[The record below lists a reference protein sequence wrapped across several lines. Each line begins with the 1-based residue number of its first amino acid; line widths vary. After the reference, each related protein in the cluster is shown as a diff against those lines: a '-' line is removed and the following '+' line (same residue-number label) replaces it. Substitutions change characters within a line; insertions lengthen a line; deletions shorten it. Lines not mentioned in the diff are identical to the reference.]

1 MRGNDVLNYLLMINC
16 RENAFGGWRTLKKHL
31 SRLLCNIFS
40 FYFWPYCSSVV
51 HREGF
56 RLHCAAVLSMCWF
69 LRSCSFAFN
78 SPTDFRFNKYCG
90 ELLSIGNEILPATS
104 DEDDDDSGEHL
115 SEPIAEARIHLEQN
129 FHQFTN
135 LKIIKAEKND
145 SQQAISPRAKSPSDL
160 KMLKILEKE
169 KLKNKVYSQ
178 VG

>member
-1 MRGNDVLNYLLMINC
+1 MQYFLFLFLAILFERRAPGRVSIALCSSLIDVL
-16 RENAFGGWRTLKKHL
+16 
-31 SRLLCNIFS
+31 
-40 FYFWPYCSSVV
+40 V
-51 HREGF
+51 
-56 RLHCAAVLSMCWF
+56 

-178 VG
+178 VGWGR